1 MSHIYKPEIDLPCC
15 PDSTS
20 LIQDVRSFIEPTF
33 NNEGGDPKCARRWP
47 DLVNGE
53 LKSGTGNPGNK
64 GLKPI
69 QGREKSSNGPVVPRG
84 FVLIKRS
91 QRNLCKRA

>member
-1 MSHIYKPEIDLPCC
+1 M
-15 PDSTS
+15 
-20 LIQDVRSFIEPTF
+20 RSFIEPTF

-64 GLKPI
+64 GLKTNPGKGEI
-69 QGREKSSNGPVVPRG
+69 EQWLSGAKGVCAHQEKPEKFVYKDLSQDPGP
-84 FVLIKRS
+84 
-91 QRNLCKRA
+91 